1 MKRVLALL
9 TAGVLATASALD
21 IAQRGKPDDC
31 SIVIAE
37 NAAKPF
43 VSAANELQT
52 FMEQITGV
60 KLPIVTDAAELPAKA
75 VLIGPNKH
83 SQALLKQD
91 YKPEALGDDAY
102 IIKVIGS
109 RLVILG
115 NQRGGQYGVYD
126 LLERIANCQWYSS
139 WCSKIPKLDKFTVPD
154 DLNVLE
160 KPAFMMREPFW
171 FDMFNT
177 MQAVRNRC
185 NGNRMNLSADNG
197 GKIAFGGGLFV
208 HTFNLLVPP
217 AEFYKTHPEYFS
229 EIGGKRMN
237 GYYQLCLSNPDVK
250 RIVIE
255 RMKKIIGESIAK
267 NPSAKIFSL
276 SQNDTRNPCA
286 CKECSKLLEKYGTQS
301 GVLLWFVNQ
310 VAEEIEKDYPDA
322 LIETL
327 AYQYTRQPPKNIR
340 PRKNVI
346 PRLCTI
352 ECDFGRGI
360 TESTDKA
367 TSSFIK
373 DIEGWAAMT
382 DKLFIWDYV
391 TDFAHYI
398 TPFPNFY
405 SLQKNIQLFRDS
417 HVVALMSQGAY
428 QGYHA
433 DFAELKGWLGAKM
446 MWNPDMDITPYMDD
460 FFSTDGYYGAGG
472 PYIRQ
477 YFDELHALVKDP
489 SIYVKIW
496 LGPSVKW
503 LTDDFLLHATDLF
516 NQAEAA
522 VKDDPVHLYNVRKA
536 SIPIYY
542 ARFERLPKENLKFK
556 WNGETM
562 VPFNATPQRI
572 QLAKTL
578 LERFD
583 EKLDGVN
590 RPIKICEGSARHQTI
605 YSSWVTCVKGLTT
618 SKLSFNGNT
627 IAAIPDMNG
636 SLAVFQPSGSQ
647 NKIDIVRGGVSY
659 ALSTQTAFGTSQVK
673 VDSRPYLVLQS
684 KGDEIRLGSEIKNHT
699 SSTFSYKTAKDSTLH
714 AKFTTKCTAP
724 NGLKNA
730 VPTATFALA
739 LGNETNICYK
749 LGNGEWQERNANQL
763 FKSDTFVIKS
773 SELNGN
779 DTIAITAPKT
789 GNTATIKF
797 PKDRVEKLLLRIHS
811 DAGTAAVIF
820 IEKKGLAA
828 QSTATSQYDVK
839 FGKIQPPVLS
849 LPYDANSKHG
859 IKIFASDICMSK
871 VGEWCYLENDDDA
884 SSSLA
889 IHLIN
894 THYEWCLRY
903 FMRESELD
911 DNAKYKVR
919 IRVKVAKEAGA
930 KDTDNTFSA
939 GIYDATARRGAPGF
953 GGIYAKIQNSSEDY
967 KWYNMGTY
975 TANLINEQWFW
986 AAPGV
991 FDKKNG
997 GKSAVKNVMID
1008 CLEFIPAE

>member
-1 MKRVLALL
+1 FLLAILI
-9 TAGVLATASALD
+9 GTASALD
-21 IAQRGKPDDC
+21 IAQRGQPADC

-37 NAAKPF
+37 GASKPF
-43 VSAANELQT
+43 VSAANELQM
-52 FMEQITGV
+52 FMEEITGV
-60 KLPIVTDAAELPAKA
+60 KLPIVTDAAALPAKA

-83 SQALLKQD
+83 SQAILKRD

-109 RLVILG
+109 RLVLLG
-115 NQRGGQYGVYD
+115 NQRGGQYAVYD
-126 LLERIANCQWYSS
+126 ILERIANCQWYSS
-139 WCSKIPKLDKFTVPD
+139 WCSKIPKLDKFSVPD
-154 DLNVLE
+154 NLDVLE

-208 HTFNLLVPP
+208 HTFNILVPP
-217 AEFYKTHPEYFS
+217 SEFYKTHPEYFS

-255 RMKKIIGESIAK
+255 RLKQRIGESIKA

-286 CKECSKLLEKYGTQS
+286 CKECTKLLEKYGTQS

-327 AYQYTRQPPKNIR
+327 AYQYTRQPPTTIR

-360 TESTDKA
+360 TESKDPQTV
-367 TSSFIK
+367 SFIK

-405 SLQKNIQLFRDS
+405 SLQKNIQLFRDC

-433 DFAELKGWLGAKM
+433 DFAELKGWIAAKM

-460 FFSTDGYYGAGG
+460 FFSKDGYYGAGG

-489 SIYVKIW
+489 SITVKIW
-496 LGPSVKW
+496 LGPAVKW
-503 LTDDFLLHATDLF
+503 LTDDFLLRATAIF

-522 VKDDPVHLYNVRKA
+522 VKDDPIRLYNVRKA
-536 SIPIYY
+536 SIPVYY
-542 ARFERLPKENLKFK
+542 ARYDRLPKENVKYE
-556 WNGETM
+556 WNNQTKTLL
-562 VPFNATPQRI
+562 PSNASPLRV

-583 EKLDGVN
+583 EQLGGVN
-590 RPIKICEGSARHQTI
+590 RPIRICEGWPRHQTI
-605 YSSWVTCVKGLTT
+605 YSSWTNIVRGRTT
-618 SKLSFNGNT
+618 TKLESNGNS
-627 IAAIPDMNG
+627 IAAIPSMNG
-636 SLAVFQPSGSQ
+636 SLAVFQPQGGP
-647 NKIDIVRGGVSY
+647 NMIDYTNGGISY
-659 ALSTQTAFGTSQVK
+659 ALATKTAFGTTQVK
-673 VDSRPYLVLQS
+673 MDAVPYKVVKS
-684 KGDEIRLGSEIKNHT
+684 AGDEIHLEYAKKDNSLRTIK
-699 SSTFSYKTAKDSTLH
+699 YKSATNGTLQ
-714 AKFTTKCTAP
+714 ADFITRCDAP
-724 NGLKNA
+724 NGFPS
-730 VPTATFALA
+730 VTPTATFALS
-739 LGNETNICYK
+739 LGNETNVCYK
-749 LGNGEWQERNANQL
+749 LGNGNWQERNANQA
-763 FKSDTFVIKS
+763 FKSDTFAIRRD
-773 SELNGN
+773 ELKGH
-779 DTIAITAPKT
+779 DSITIVAPKT
-789 GNTATIKF
+789 GNAATIKF
-797 PKDRVEKLLLRIHS
+797 PRERVDFALLRIHA
-811 DAGTAAVIF
+811 DVGTVAVIF
-820 IEKKGLAA
+820 LERKGIEAHK
-828 QSTATSQYDVK
+828 T
-839 FGKIQPPVLS
+839 
-849 LPYDANSKHG
+849 
-859 IKIFASDICMSK
+859 
-871 VGEWCYLENDDDA
+871 A
-884 SSSLA
+884 SS
-889 IHLIN
+889 
-894 THYEWCLRY
+894 
-903 FMRESELD
+903 
-911 DNAKYKVR
+911 
-919 IRVKVAKEAGA
+919 
-930 KDTDNTFSA
+930 
-939 GIYDATARRGAPGF
+939 
-953 GGIYAKIQNSSEDY
+953 
-967 KWYNMGTY
+967 
-975 TANLINEQWFW
+975 
-986 AAPGV
+986 
-991 FDKKNG
+991 
-997 GKSAVKNVMID
+997 
-1008 CLEFIPAE
+1008 